1 MSNEKYV
8 DVVNQV
14 QSLLNTEFE
23 TDNSGQIIFYSG
35 IFLHSDGSL
44 HNEPEPAGTHSTDT
58 TS

>member
-35 IFLHSDGSL
+35 IFIWKNGEFKS
-44 HNEPEPAGTHSTDT
+44 EPDPSYDKE
-58 TS
+58 

>member
-1 MSNEKYV
+1 MSIEKYI

-14 QSLLNTEFE
+14 QSLLNTECE
-23 TDNSGQIIFYSG
+23 QDNSGQIIFYTG

-44 HNEPEPAGTHSTDT
+44 SNKLEPPSTHSTDT